1 MRTEDLVNVLVADR
15 AAGRRPVW
23 RRLIVALAVGG
34 LVSLALF
41 VVEFGARTDLDP
53 ALATWRFDLKLAM
66 VVLALVL
73 VFRLCL
79 ALARPAGGKRALRS
93 LVPLAAVAAGAVA
106 IELAT
111 VPASAWG
118 TRLVGSNSMI
128 CLTAI
133 PLLALAPLAA
143 ILAAL
148 RSGAPSSPTLAGAA
162 GGLLAAMA
170 AATLYAFHC
179 FDDSPLF
186 VVTWYT
192 LATVP
197 VMIVGAVAGRRV
209 LRW

>member
-1 MRTEDLVNVLVADR
+1 
-15 AAGRRPVW
+15 
-23 RRLIVALAVGG
+23 
-34 LVSLALF
+34 
-41 VVEFGARTDLDP
+41 
-53 ALATWRFDLKLAM
+53 
-66 VVLALVL
+66 
-73 VFRLCL
+73 
-79 ALARPAGGKRALRS
+79 
-93 LVPLAAVAAGAVA
+93 
-106 IELAT
+106 
-111 VPASAWG
+111 SAWG

-143 ILAAL
+143 VLAAL
-148 RSGAPSSPTLAGAA
+148 RSGAPSSPALAGAA